1 MAHLYAVEAARLVC
15 ILGSLAAIVWTM
27 EGVMR

>member
-1 MAHLYAVEAARLVC
+1 MAHLYAVEAARMIC
-15 ILGSLAAIVWTM
+15 ILGSLALIVWTL